1 MATYKVDELDKL
13 VEDVL
18 DKVSSEAKTF
28 MSSYINR
35 TADNPTGR
43 LADSIYNERRG
54 KNLRAVGSRLP
65 YAKYVD
71 QGRGPVS
78 VKNKKSLHWVYPRPG
93 GVDFFAKQ
101 VGPADPIGGEGFLEA
116 TKKHID
122 SMRIT
127 I

>member
-1 MATYKVDELDKL
+1 MATYRPDEFDKL

-18 DKVSSEAKTF
+18 DIVSSEAKTF
-28 MSSYINR
+28 MSSYINS
-35 TADNPTGR
+35 TADNPTGK
-43 LADSIYNERRG
+43 LADSIYNEKRG
-54 KNLRAVGSRLP
+54 KNLRAVGSRLS

-71 QGRGPVS
+71 RGRGPVR
-78 VKNKKSLHWVYPRPG
+78 VKNKKSLHWVYPRPE

-122 SMRIT
+122 SMKFT